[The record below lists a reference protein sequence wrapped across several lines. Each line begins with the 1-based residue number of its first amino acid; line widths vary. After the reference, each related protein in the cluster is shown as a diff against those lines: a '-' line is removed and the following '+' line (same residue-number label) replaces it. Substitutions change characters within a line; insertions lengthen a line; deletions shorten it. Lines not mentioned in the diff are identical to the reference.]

1 MFTHGVST
9 ATPVLACLIGVLWPA
24 AQHQAHAFVFVT
36 RTPSLLPPSPSMTA
50 MEATSRRGSSSAS
63 HSERNIFRCRLGD
76 SALCRRRGGRRQDGV
91 GLLSAAAAEA
101 ARGRMVTRLQASNG
115 GKNTKDNEEEPY
127 FIPGSGMRGL
137 DTSQMSGT
145 ERRDADWFERTA
157 GRESRGEL
165 QWFENPV
172 TYAIS
177 FVAVTGLVF
186 VWAIFACF
194 IPGYC
199 APN

>member
-1 MFTHGVST
+1 M
-9 ATPVLACLIGVLWPA
+9 
-24 AQHQAHAFVFVT
+24 
-36 RTPSLLPPSPSMTA
+36 
-50 MEATSRRGSSSAS
+50 
-63 HSERNIFRCRLGD
+63 
-76 SALCRRRGGRRQDGV
+76 
-91 GLLSAAAAEA
+91 GLLSAATAEA
-101 ARGRMVTRLQASNG
+101 AHGRMVTRLHAS

-127 FIPGSGMRGL
+127 VIPGSGMRGL

-165 QWFENPV
+165 EWFENPV

-177 FVAVTGLVF
+177 FVAVTGLVL
-186 VWAIFACF
+186 VWAVFACF